1 MKARLSYNGEDLIIT
16 GETRERWEI
25 LRNFIIRE
33 DQEDGAIFYRIYLTG
48 PQIEGEGIGDSES
61 ENPTETVASFTK
73 VSGEEGVIVIKK
85 DLITNWIEEIYY
97 GEENRRKYD
106 LEEVLTS
113 EEKKLIDQ
121 LVESKRKAEAFWIKV
136 RSKILS
142 LPEEKRSTSMVWIPY
157 CIDCQKEVE
166 IGISFDRDWAS
177 AAARVHREETNHKVI
192 VGFEPRP
199 SLSERS
205 LWSS

>member
-1 MKARLSYNGEDLIIT
+1 MKSRLSRNGEDLIIT

-25 LRNFIIRE
+25 LRNFIIRA
-33 DQEDGAIFYRIYLTG
+33 DQEDGAIFYMIYLTG

-61 ENPTETVASFTK
+61 ENPTETVASFTR

-97 GEENRRKYD
+97 GEENRRKYG

-121 LVESKRKAEAFWIKV
+121 LVESKRKAEDFWKRVRIKML
-136 RSKILS
+136 R
-142 LPEEKRSTSMVWIPY
+142 EGR
-157 CIDCQKEVE
+157 
-166 IGISFDRDWAS
+166 DR
-177 AAARVHREETNHKVI
+177 
-192 VGFEPRP
+192 
-199 SLSERS
+199 
-205 LWSS
+205 

>member
-61 ENPTETVASFTK
+61 ENPAETVASFTK

-97 GEENRRKYD
+97 GEENRRKYG
-106 LEEVLTS
+106 LEEELTPERS
-113 EEKKLIDQ
+113 EE
-121 LVESKRKAEAFWIKV
+121 R
-136 RSKILS
+136 
-142 LPEEKRSTSMVWIPY
+142 
-157 CIDCQKEVE
+157 
-166 IGISFDRDWAS
+166 
-177 AAARVHREETNHKVI
+177 RVGK
-192 VGFEPRP
+192 G
-199 SLSERS
+199 
-205 LWSS
+205 W